1 MRRAVS
7 HHHGRRLTGLTFG
20 KRGGPAYAR
29 IYDKTREADP
39 DALIR
44 ERWAEAL
51 GRPLPTDTRVWRV
64 EFEVRPEF
72 LRSLAAGDEH
82 ITTDPR
88 SVLAQHLDAI
98 WEHLTS
104 SWLVLRDPRSATRL
118 SRCRPQGWWRQLAAT
133 PALCAAAAGEGTLHR
148 KRRSSGR
155 PEPLLRQLAGTL
167 AAFGA
172 RRDDHSLDGCLSAF
186 CDYMRSG
193 DGDARFAEAVE
204 RAALRLPLGA
214 RTQAD
219 ARSRTEHEADDA
231 ATWWLD
237 APAAA

>member
-1 MRRAVS
+1 MTRAVS

-39 DALIR
+39 DAPIR

-51 GRPLPTDTRVWRV
+51 GRPLPADARVWRV

-72 LRSLAAGDEH
+72 LRSLAADDEH

-88 SVLAQHLDAI
+88 RVLAQHLDAI

-118 SRCRPQGWWRQLAAT
+118 TRCRPQGWWRQLATA
-133 PALCAAAAGEGTLHR
+133 PALCAAAGSGETLHR

-172 RRDDHSLDGCLSAF
+172 RREDRSLDSCLAAF
-186 CDYMRSG
+186 CEHMRSG
-193 DGDARFAEAVE
+193 DGDARFAVAVE
-204 RAALRLPLGA
+204 RAALRLPLAA
-214 RTQAD
+214 RTQED
-219 ARSRTEHEADDA
+219 ARRRTEDDA
-231 ATWWLD
+231 DESATWWLD
-237 APAAA
+237 GLAAA